1 MTTTEL
7 LKYIQEF
14 LDQLGTAK
22 PLYITKAKELSKAID
37 YHMGVLDNVS
47 ATK

>member
-1 MTTTEL
+1 MTTKKL
-7 LKYIQEF
+7 LKDIQEF

-22 PLYITKAKELSKAID
+22 PLYVTKAKELSKAID

-47 ATK
+47 KTK

>member
-1 MTTTEL
+1 MTTKKL
-7 LKYIQEF
+7 LEDIQEF

-22 PLYITKAKELSKAID
+22 PLYVTKAKELSKAID

-47 ATK
+47 KTK

>member
-1 MTTTEL
+1 MTSKEL
-7 LKYIQEF
+7 LRDIQEF

-22 PLYITKAKELSKAID
+22 PLYVSRAKELSKAID

-47 ATK
+47 ETK